1 MGEVIVTEHE
11 PTVSP
16 PAPRSALG
24 LVGLRPG
31 DAVGRERRVQL
42 SLIDSACIELGF
54 AVADEKKCCCHGVAN
69 CRRLGACQSVSDA
82 AKEHS
87 KCPSG
92 REGGSLGEFSPG
104 MMVPEFDKVVFSEE
118 VGVVHGPIE
127 TQFGFHLIEITN
139 RED

>member
-1 MGEVIVTEHE
+1 MATASARHILVQTEQE
-11 PTVSP
+11 CTDLKQKI
-16 PAPRSALG
+16 ADG
-24 LVGLRPG
+24 T
-31 DAVGRERRVQL
+31 D
-42 SLIDSACIELGF
+42 F
-54 AVADEKKCCCHGVAN
+54 A
-69 CRRLGACQSVSDA
+69 DA

>member
-1 MGEVIVTEHE
+1 MAKAAARHILVATEQECTDLKQKIVD
-11 PTVSP
+11 
-16 PAPRSALG
+16 
-24 LVGLRPG
+24 G
-31 DAVGRERRVQL
+31 D
-42 SLIDSACIELGF
+42 DF
-54 AVADEKKCCCHGVAN
+54 ADV
-69 CRRLGACQSVSDA
+69 

-87 KCPSG
+87 TCPSG

-139 RED
+139 REE

>member
-1 MGEVIVTEHE
+1 MAKAAARHILVATEQECTDLKQKIVDGDDFAEV
-11 PTVSP
+11 
-16 PAPRSALG
+16 
-24 LVGLRPG
+24 
-31 DAVGRERRVQL
+31 
-42 SLIDSACIELGF
+42 
-54 AVADEKKCCCHGVAN
+54 
-69 CRRLGACQSVSDA
+69 

-87 KCPSG
+87 TCPSG

-139 RED
+139 REE